1 MRTEQANR
9 HSTRYI
15 IEHWL
20 LPKLVIDSGR
30 DFITKLLKDKE
41 SFMFFIS
48 INYFNKEGVGFPYS
62 IDQYKYESAQL
73 ADDAYLVTLTM
84 PEPEEDMECYR
95 IHILFDA
102 ECSRFMYFATEKDER
117 SETGELCGW
126 NTDDKGE
133 LVHIDYGK
141 AGGSTDAERAQIIK
155 VSGIFDVKE

>member
-20 LPKLVIDSGR
+20 LPKLVSDSGR

-48 INYFNKEGVGFPYS
+48 INYFNKEGVSFPYTQ
-62 IDQYKYESAQL
+62 DQYKYESAQL

-95 IHILFDA
+95 IHILF
-102 ECSRFMYFATEKDER
+102 RYGGQRQMQTETLLRLINADPDDVMAQEKLNDER
-117 SETGELCGW
+117 GLHPMIPPLEGEG
-126 NTDDKGE
+126 
-133 LVHIDYGK
+133 
-141 AGGSTDAERAQIIK
+141 
-155 VSGIFDVKE
+155 